1 MVSLVKN
8 RKRFVLFNILSLLL
22 FFTSAQAFAWTKS
35 ANFES
40 GSVGSLAQGA
50 SGFDYA
56 GSATT
61 FSSDKKASGSK
72 SAKMLWPKGSE
83 GWTIDHGEL
92 NHSQSVTNG
101 QEIWARGYYYFASPW
116 SWANAGGA
124 AGFIKILRIH
134 VANASGG
141 NVGYLSFIANASGQ
155 IIASNEPADYGPVTG
170 AKLDT
175 DAWQCLEIYANLS
188 TSSPVVRMWK
198 NGVLI
203 FEDTTH
209 RTLSSTSDYANF
221 SYIMTTWN
229 GGAPQN
235 QTEYVDELVVTTD
248 KPSQVDSK
256 GNRMIGLVNGTT
268 PTPSPTLL
276 AAPSGLRVTA
286 K

>member
-1 MVSLVKN
+1 MIISTGNKKKFIL
-8 RKRFVLFNILSLLL
+8 LNILSLL
-22 FFTSAQAFAWTKS
+22 FFGASEQAFAWTKS

-40 GSVGSLAQGA
+40 GSVGSLAQGT

-61 FSSDKKASGSK
+61 FSSDKSASGSK

-92 NHSQSVTNG
+92 NNSQNVTNG

-116 SWANAGGA
+116 SWANAGGV

-134 VANASGG
+134 IANSSGG

-155 IIASNEPADYGPVTG
+155 IISSNEAADYGPVTG

-188 TSSPVVRMWK
+188 TSSPVLRMWK

-203 FEDTTH
+203 FEDTSH
-209 RTLSSTSDYANF
+209 RTISSTSDYANF
-221 SYIMTTWN
+221 TYIMTTWN

-235 QTEYVDELVVTTD
+235 QTEYVDEFVVTTD
-248 KPSQVDSK
+248 RPSQVDSK
-256 GNRMIGLVNGTT
+256 GNYMIGPVNGTSPAP
-268 PTPSPTLL
+268 PTTL
-276 AAPSGLRVTA
+276 AAPSNLKV